1 MNQMELNTHECL
13 QFWLPQIA
21 VALQDIAKELKKQN
35 EQKDIGIT
43 SDSTNHDIFISK
55 RRAFELMRD
64 AGIPVRMT
72 DYGDVLLNMDMIIG
86 TNFAFLKVV
95 VSDNFTIVTTNE
107 DPISLGK
114 LTKQHIRKFIEEY
127 KTLEKEL
134 SK

>member
-86 TNFAFLKVV
+86 TNFAFLTVV